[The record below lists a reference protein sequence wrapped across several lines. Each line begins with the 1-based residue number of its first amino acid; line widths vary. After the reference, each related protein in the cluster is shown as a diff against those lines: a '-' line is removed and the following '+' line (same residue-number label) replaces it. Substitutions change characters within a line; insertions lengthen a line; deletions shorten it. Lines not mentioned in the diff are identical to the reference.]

1 VPMSAGGVRVDDLR
15 AQLRRAAARYAE
27 TGREHDA
34 AQEALV
40 AVVVAALREGMAP
53 TEVVALSSYRP
64 AYVRKIARQYEIP
77 AAPVGRKR
85 RTTQ

>member
-1 VPMSAGGVRVDDLR
+1 MDDLR
-15 AQLRRAAARYAE
+15 TRLRQAAARYAE

-40 AVVVAALREGMAP
+40 AVVVAALRDGMAP
-53 TEVVALSSYRP
+53 TEVVALSTYSP

-85 RTTQ
+85 RTTR